1 MTRFVIERVIS
12 SLLLLIAA
20 LTCIFFFIHL
30 APGDPIELF
39 LGQDSTEGQR
49 QIIESQLGLDLPLYK
64 QFYIWITGVLL
75 RGDFGQSLRTGQP
88 VLSELIDVIPNTLL
102 LTVSS
107 FFIHLIIA
115 IPLGVWMANK
125 VGSIV
130 ERFVMSAGLV
140 LYSLPSFWLG
150 LMLILL
156 FCRILGWFPSGGIG
170 PIDSEYMSSGQQ
182 FINTLKHLILPVFVL
197 GVASAIGTARYVRS
211 TLLEVIQKDF
221 IIAARARGL
230 SNNRILWNHAFR
242 NSLLPLIT
250 IIGLNIPFLLG
261 GAVITETVF
270 SWPGMG
276 RLAVEAIFTRDY
288 PIIMGTVAVSATMV
302 IFGNTIADLSYGLVD
317 PRTRRRSGDKR

>member
-156 FCRILGWFPSGGIG
+156 FCRDCCDMVKAPRRPAAVPS
-170 PIDSEYMSSGQQ
+170 
-182 FINTLKHLILPVFVL
+182 
-197 GVASAIGTARYVRS
+197 A
-211 TLLEVIQKDF
+211 
-221 IIAARARGL
+221 
-230 SNNRILWNHAFR
+230 
-242 NSLLPLIT
+242 
-250 IIGLNIPFLLG
+250 
-261 GAVITETVF
+261 
-270 SWPGMG
+270 
-276 RLAVEAIFTRDY
+276 
-288 PIIMGTVAVSATMV
+288 
-302 IFGNTIADLSYGLVD
+302 
-317 PRTRRRSGDKR
+317 RRRGVKKGAYVTICTP